1 MLVHEPPLAH
11 NLLTPTEVLAYLRVN
26 VRTVYRLM
34 RTGELPAVRVG
45 RQWRVRRADLELWLR
60 RTRPEPP
67 WDRRPA
73 DARPADDGQQPLR
86 VPSWEHEDSP
96 FGECT

>member
-1 MLVHEPPLAH
+1 VLVQDPPLAH

-45 RQWRVRRADLELWLR
+45 RQWRIRRADLEHWLR
-60 RTRPEPP
+60 RQVPESP
-67 WDRRPA
+67 WDHRPA
-73 DARPADDGQQPLR
+73 DARPADDGSQPLR
-86 VPSWEHEDSP
+86 VPSWEHEDSSY
-96 FGECT
+96 GERT